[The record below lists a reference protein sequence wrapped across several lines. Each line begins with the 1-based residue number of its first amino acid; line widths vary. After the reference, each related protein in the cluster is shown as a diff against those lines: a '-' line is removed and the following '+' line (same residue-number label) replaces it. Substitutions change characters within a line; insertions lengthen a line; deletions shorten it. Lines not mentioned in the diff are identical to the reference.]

1 MANVT
6 FFKNRSTNG
15 RLIAAFFI
23 VLCAGYSHG
32 QPPSGEQLAGEQLAG
47 KEKTLRE
54 KSVMEAQELLMNGDN
69 DYSAARYHDAVGN
82 FLKAR
87 NLLPDAPAVKE
98 LRDAASERY
107 ALAALQEAS
116 VLSRKGD
123 VAGAKA
129 VLDLVLAEE
138 MMPAH
143 PGALAMRTMLEDPI
157 RTNPALTAEH
167 TRDVDEVRRTLY
179 EADGF
184 FQLGKFDMARDMYQD
199 VLRVDSTNK
208 AARRGLEKIA
218 GSKTDYAKAAH
229 DHARGEML
237 QQVDALWETQVPNI
251 ADPLIDDPLANTTES
266 KVRFVAEKM
275 RNVIFPAVDLDQVGI
290 VEAIDF
296 IRTQSKL
303 LDSTSL
309 DASDKGF
316 NIVLNLGDNNSE
328 IGNQVRNTRFD
339 LKVKNVPVSQLL
351 KYICDQTRCQY
362 LIDEFAINIHPL
374 GSGSAE
380 LVGRTYK
387 VPPDFLS
394 AENVGAE
401 GAAAA
406 SDPFASSTP
415 EEGLSAKRMTA
426 LEKLRTY
433 GVGFPEG
440 ATASFDSRSSTIF
453 VKNTMANHDMIQ
465 QLVDAIS
472 QTEPVEVVVR
482 VTIIRVQETRL
493 KELGFDWL
501 LNGVGLGGN
510 GIFQG
515 SDALFLNGGTQSNG
529 DAINDLGS
537 FAPNPAPITSGNR
550 SGDSAIPRN
559 SIDALIKKS
568 ASGFSPASSR
578 APGVISLLASNL
590 NDAQV
595 SAMMRGLDQKK
606 GVDFVT
612 KPATVARSG
621 QTSKI
626 EMIREFIYPTEYE
639 PPQLP
644 NSVVG
649 SSLVDLTTGQVV
661 AGNTPMAPITP
672 ATPTAFDKRDVGTV
686 LEVNPIVSGDR
697 RYIELSLQP
706 SVTTFDGFVN
716 YGTPI
721 NGGSSSFFNFAGI
734 NTSSSTFGEI
744 TANRI
749 LQPIFSVIRTSTNV
763 TIVDGGTIV
772 LGGLVEERL
781 VDVQDKVPVLGSI
794 PLLGRFFESNV
805 RKPVRTNVLIMVN
818 AELQDP
824 SGKSFRSR

>member
-116 VLSRKGD
+116 ALSRKGD

-208 AARRGLEKIA
+208 AARRGLA
-218 GSKTDYAKAAH
+218 
-229 DHARGEML
+229 
-237 QQVDALWETQVPNI
+237 NI

-309 DASDKGF
+309 DASDKGY
-316 NIVLNLGDNNSE
+316 NIELNLGDNNSE

-351 KYICDQTRCQY
+351 KYICDHTRCQY
-362 LIDEFAINIHPL
+362 LIDEFAINIRPL
-374 GSGSAE
+374 GSGSTE

-472 QTEPVEVVVR
+472 QTEPVQVVVR

-559 SIDALIKKS
+559 SIDALINKS